1 LIDLYKAREILGRVN
16 VKNVKMKL
24 VSPTPKMQE
33 FLRLSELGIAVDV
46 VNGERPAIV
55 LDNGVT
61 IIYNAIPLGME
72 YEPFVRTMARIAKQD
87 SDLKKG
93 NLKKL
98 AGKGEVV
105 VFIAPFCPHCAR
117 VVETA
122 NKIAIANPKIRVR
135 IVDVSLFPELGERF
149 NITSAPTVV
158 INEEIKLIGELDEDE
173 LVEWLRRA
181 SGGHKLEYFVTLLRD
196 GRIEE
201 VMEALNRNPEDVALV
216 GGIIEQPELMAR
228 VGAMILLERLFRDN
242 PDKVRIARDRILK
255 ILESGDSVKVQDAAF
270 ILGKIGRKE
279 DIPALE
285 SLLKSEDSEIREAVR
300 EAVEEIK
307 SRSRK
312 FFN

>member
-1 LIDLYKAREILGRVN
+1 MIDLYKAREILGRVN

-242 PDKVRIARDRILK
+242 PDKVRIARERILK